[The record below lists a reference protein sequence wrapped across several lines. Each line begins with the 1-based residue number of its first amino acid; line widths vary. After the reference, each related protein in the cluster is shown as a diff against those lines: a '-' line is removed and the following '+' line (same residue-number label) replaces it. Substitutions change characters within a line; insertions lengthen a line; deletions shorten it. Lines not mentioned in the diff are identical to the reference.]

1 MGNLVN
7 RVTKRPNSS
16 VVINLEMEENVTDET
31 PRSVHS
37 RLTAKREKSD
47 PDECDTSP
55 RSKVKAK
62 RCSKKV
68 RKPMQSISLQEGKE
82 GQNAKV
88 LQRVIGFPKKEEHLK
103 CFLKLFGKLKN

>member
-7 RVTKRPNSS
+7 RVAKKPNSS
-16 VVINLEMEENVTDET
+16 VISGLEMEENGTEET

-37 RLTAKREKSD
+37 RLAAKREKSD
-47 PDECDTSP
+47 PDECHTSP

-62 RCSKKV
+62 RCSKKI

-88 LQRVIGFPKKEEHLK
+88 LQRSIEFPKKEEHLK
-103 CFLKLFGKLKN
+103 CFLRLFGKLKS